1 MLVRKVRALAAVCCA
16 LLALTVG
23 NAIAQNAPPPRI
35 PAPDREPVTGLTFP
49 AEIANARLATS
60 IDYSKTMN
68 RPDLGYAWNY
78 QTNQQ
83 LFVTLYVY
91 PPRTESIPD
100 GPMDDAVLAQ
110 FQRALADIYEG
121 AKLGRYDQL
130 KPVDGPDKCTI
141 GGLTFLCATLSAIQP
156 NTKKPLHTAL
166 MVTGYRDRF
175 LKLRLDWVDT
185 PANSRTAV
193 DGFMQSLISGI
204 RR

>member
-91 PPRTESIPD
+91 PPRTGSIPD

-121 AKLGRYDQL
+121 A
-130 KPVDGPDKCTI
+130 
-141 GGLTFLCATLSAIQP
+141 TLSAIQP
-156 NTKKPLHTAL
+156 STKKPLHTAL

-175 LKLRLDWVDT
+175 LKLRLDWIDT

>member
-1 MLVRKVRALAAVCCA
+1 MLVRKLCAFAMVCCA
-16 LLALTVG
+16 LLAFAVG
-23 NAIAQNAPPPRI
+23 SAVAQNAPPRI
-35 PAPDREPVTGLTFP
+35 PAPEREPATGLTFP
-49 AEIANARLATS
+49 AEFANARLATS
-60 IDYSKTMN
+60 VDYGKTMN

-91 PPRTESIPD
+91 PPASGFIPD
-100 GPMDDAVLAQ
+100 GPMDDAVLTQ

-121 AKLGRYDQL
+121 AKLGRYEQL
-130 KPVDGPDKCTI
+130 KPVDGPGQCTI
-141 GGLTFLCATLSAIQP
+141 GGLAFLCTTLSAVQP

-175 LKLRLDWVDT
+175 LKLRLDWIDT
-185 PANSRTAV
+185 PANDRAAV
-193 DGFMQSLISGI
+193 DGFLQSLIDTI